1 MSWNGS
7 GATPRPWPW
16 NRGRALKHTPR
27 WIRPAAVHGAALLTA
42 VLACGCD
49 AAPDSTELPPEAAPR
64 GVSLV
69 VGSTADQWS
78 LVSLPVDGG
87 VAEARDLT
95 NPERVLWT
103 GRTELP
109 ASVDAHALRGGRIIL
124 RTAEGALHSYDP
136 ASDLLLQLGEA
147 PSEAIWAGDRSVGLY
162 VGVDGSLVEISA
174 EGVWRYSMER
184 QVAWAAPAEGGVLV
198 ALEADS
204 DQREIWLLRRDED
217 APVETGTADAR
228 APGIVTAWGRRAVF
242 TTAEN
247 RAIEVFSV
255 SPIERA
261 GGLDLG
267 SPITAMSTSPS
278 THEVYLA
285 LDDPPRVVAVN
296 RFNFSS
302 RTIADL
308 AVSTAHIR
316 PTLFGEG
323 ILVAQ
328 ADRVARLPVAGGAA
342 ARIPAEWRADL
353 PLGLPGG
360 TVLAVSDGAV
370 VLSGGDSGSVVVL
383 DDAGSE
389 RWWLPMQWNP
399 SRTTVTA
406 DRLTAGVEDSPVPA
420 DEGAGRD
427 SAVAGDIVPGL
438 RDRQLVPAESGPHSG
453 FYAIVGSA
461 RQSGGIRDLVQSLE
475 EAGFA
480 TQVQSFP
487 DEAGR
492 TWFRGLVGPYRSRS
506 EAEAAARQLLRERR
520 LEAWV
525 TEIAAARRTQEE
537 PT

>member
-1 MSWNGS
+1 LKQ
-7 GATPRPWPW
+7 TPCWIQ
-16 NRGRALKHTPR
+16 RAALR
-27 WIRPAAVHGAALLTA
+27 GAALLTA
-42 VLACGCD
+42 VLMSGCD
-49 AAPDSTELPPEAAPR
+49 TAPDSTELPPEAAPR
-64 GVSLV
+64 GVNLV

-78 LVSLPVDGG
+78 LVSLPIAGG

-95 NPERVLWT
+95 DPERVVWT

-109 ASVDAHALRGGRIIL
+109 ASVDAHTLRGGRIIL
-124 RTAEGALHSYDP
+124 RTAEGTLHSYDP
-136 ASDLLLQLGEA
+136 ESDLLLQVGEV
-147 PSEAIWAGDRSVGLY
+147 PSEATWAGDRSVGLY
-162 VGVDGSLVEISA
+162 VGADGSLVEIA
-174 EGVWRYSMER
+174 PEGVWRYSMER
-184 QVAWAAPAEGGVLV
+184 QVAWASPAEGGVLV
-198 ALEADS
+198 ALEADTG
-204 DQREIWLLRRDED
+204 QREIWLLRRDED

-242 TTAEN
+242 TTAAQQ
-247 RAIEVFSV
+247 AIEVFTV

-261 GGLDLG
+261 GSLDLG

-278 THEVYLA
+278 THEIYLA

-296 RFNFSS
+296 RFNLTS

-308 AVSTAHIR
+308 AVSTSNMR

-328 ADRVARLPVAGGAA
+328 GDRVSRLPVGGGAA
-342 ARIPAEWRADL
+342 ARVPAEWRPDL
-353 PLGLPGG
+353 PIGLPGG
-360 TVLAVSDGAV
+360 AVLAVSDGAV
-370 VLSGGDSGSVVVL
+370 VMAGGASGTATVV
-383 DDAGSE
+383 DDAGGE

-399 SRTTVTA
+399 ARATVTA
-406 DRLTAGVEDSPVPA
+406 DRLTGEAEEPAVPPAEVAGP
-420 DEGAGRD
+420 D
-427 SAVAGDIVPGL
+427 SAVAETIVPGL
-438 RDRQLVPAESGPHSG
+438 RDRQTTQAAPGPPPG

-475 EAGFA
+475 QAGFA

-525 TEIAAARRTQEE
+525 TEVAAARRTQEE
-537 PT
+537 